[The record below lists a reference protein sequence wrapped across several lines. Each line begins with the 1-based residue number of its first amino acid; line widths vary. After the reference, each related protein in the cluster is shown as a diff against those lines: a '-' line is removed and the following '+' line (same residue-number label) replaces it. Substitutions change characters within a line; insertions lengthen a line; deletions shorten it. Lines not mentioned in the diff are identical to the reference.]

1 MLNFLVT
8 VFSLCIIYILIKIR
22 RDIIEVNN
30 NINDINNKV
39 NELLNND
46 MWRDI
51 MS

>member
-1 MLNFLVT
+1 MSFV
-8 VFSLCIIYILIKIR
+8 SLCIIYILIKIR

-39 NELLNND
+39 DELLNND